1 MSGADVLDIDD
12 APPLDAAGGEAIA
25 HLMRPIAPL
34 LAHPKATEVC
44 INRPR
49 EAWLEAGSEW
59 TCMPLPELDFAALR
73 SLGLAVATFTSQGV
87 GKTRP
92 LLSATLPTG
101 ERIQVAMPPAVE
113 DGIVSITIRKPNR
126 QILRLDD
133 FTEQGLFSRVKTD
146 AVSCGLVERELL
158 ARRDAKDYATFLRLA
173 VRARLNIVVSG
184 ATGSGKTT
192 FMKGLMQ
199 EVPVRERVITIEDA
213 RELFLPSHPNVVHLL
228 YSKGGQGTAKVD
240 SRDLLHSCMRMRP
253 DRIFLSELRGA
264 DAFEYIDVAASGH
277 PGSITSTH
285 GGSAADAF
293 QRLMRMV
300 RQSPE
305 GSGMLTEDIK
315 LMLLRAIDV
324 LVQFDRDEGGRF
336 VSELYYRPDVRRAAD
351 ASFLTLQ
358 GMSGTTDGIA

>member
-1 MSGADVLDIDD
+1 MQIPDAADVGD
-12 APPLDAAGGEAIA
+12 ALPISAAGGEAIA
-25 HLMRPIAPL
+25 HLMQPIAPL

-49 EAWLEAGSEW
+49 EAWLEALSEW
-59 TCMPLPELDFAALR
+59 TCLPVPTLDFAALR
-73 SLGLAVATFTSQGV
+73 SLGTAVATFTSQGV

-101 ERIQVAMPPAVE
+101 ERIQIALPPAVE
-113 DGIVSITIRKPNR
+113 DGLVSVTIRKPNR
-126 QILRLDD
+126 SILRLDD
-133 FTEQGLFSRVKTD
+133 FVEQGLFARVRAD
-146 AVSCGLVERELL
+146 AASAGLIERELL
-158 ARRDAKDYATFLRLA
+158 ERRDAKDYAGFLRLA
-173 VRARLNIVVSG
+173 VRARLNVVVSG

-213 RELFLPSHPNVVHLL
+213 RELFLPAHKNVVHLL

-240 SRDLLHSCMRMRP
+240 SRDLLHACMRMRP
-253 DRIFLSELRGA
+253 DRIFLSELRGS
-264 DAFEYIDVAASGH
+264 DAFDYIDVAASGH

-305 GSGMLTEDIK
+305 GAGMQTEDIK

-324 LVQFDRDEGGRF
+324 LVQFDRDDCGRY
-336 VSELYYRPDVRRAAD
+336 VSELYYRPEVKRAAD
-351 ASFLTLQ
+351 AAFVTLNTSRT
-358 GMSGTTDGIA
+358 GEGIA